1 MSRKSQKLGVSG
13 VVAGAVEASGGALA
27 GADAVGRGVGKGG
40 CRRASGLPLGA
51 VGAKAGVSN
60 AGHFHRGGV
69 MSRVEALELVTAFA
83 RDAGLPTKERLAA
96 VEILARMQ
104 GYNEP
109 EKVTLGLSASLI
121 ELSQKGGGL

>member
-1 MSRKSQKLGVSG
+1 
-13 VVAGAVEASGGALA
+13 
-27 GADAVGRGVGKGG
+27 
-40 CRRASGLPLGA
+40 
-51 VGAKAGVSN
+51 
-60 AGHFHRGGV
+60 
-69 MSRVEALELVTAFA
+69 MSRVEALELVTEFA
-83 RDAGLPTKERLAA
+83 RNAGLSTKERLAA